1 MRTTD
6 GELFEYPGPVS
17 VKDLMYGFQGFA
29 VFHNYAGVK
38 HPLHPE
44 TQLKLSEIYYLKPW
58 TKPSINQLHDDH
70 EVGKLMGSDSTLSL
84 AEDLISGN
92 DQERTTAQGPKES
105 IKEVKVKKVRF
116 SDEVV
121 LISSANQLINP
132 VSNEDNRS
140 LKVQNEELSHN
151 QNGVVRLKVVI
162 SKKQFTELMSPR
174 TPDKEADALM
184 EKMIAPLL
192 SPNSSINK
200 SDSYGLLSPT
210 WRPSL
215 EHILED
221 H

>member
-38 HPLHPE
+38 AHPLHPE
-44 TQLKLSEIYYLKPW
+44 TQLKLSEVYYLKPW
-58 TKPSINQLHDDH
+58 TKPSINQLH
-70 EVGKLMGSDSTLSL
+70 EVGKLMGSDSALNL
-84 AEDLISGN
+84 AEDLMISVK
-92 DQERTTAQGPKES
+92 DQERTTAQGPKEL

-116 SDEVV
+116 ADEVV

-132 VSNEDNRS
+132 VSKEDYKS

-162 SKKQFTELMSPR
+162 SKKQLTELMSP
-174 TPDKEADALM
+174 TTTDKEADALM

-215 EHILED
+215 EHIPED